1 MKLLTRPLLVIL
13 ILLLATQIQAQVDTT
28 ASWRIVHGTLVEAT
42 SKQVRV
48 EVTGLNGFSAA
59 ETFGIGAETVVD
71 GCELAKVETGTQ
83 LLIYLADGNSTAPTA
98 AYIKFYGCEPNWN
111 ISATI
116 LSISSGELTLQTR
129 DNAVGTVGDT
139 LRVTFDNA
147 TVFMS
152 CTGMPRTENDF
163 SAGTAVA
170 VYAVGQKGK
179 FRATSILSQDDCGE
193 SVFVN
198 GTFVSY
204 SDSTFVVA
212 VEGKDEALRLIVS
225 EMFGRIPADSAL
237 PIYTCYGEPVPAA
250 DLRVGD
256 QLNVMYLSIPRQGE
270 YLQYGQLQRDCP
282 ITIYGKIVAIDGRRV
297 TINDG
302 GDDYSARVDDETK
315 LADCQGQIVD
325 VSQLVVGMRIEAI
338 VTAPQSESRYLS
350 IQIKD
355 ECPYAFSIGGKISAV
370 SQTAV
375 TINGLSS
382 EDRTEGS
389 RELSFD
395 AASVVL
401 DCLNLPL
408 GIDRLQ
414 VGSDVVAYY
423 RSSGSQRIADMV
435 IVQAPCDVSSF
446 AGTVLSATAS
456 VITVSDADG
465 SARSLAV
472 DASSKLN
479 DCNGESIAISAS
491 LVGTTVTGAVLN
503 STTPPSIQWATFFLG
518 CPVIV
523 NEGGIIAEVGD
534 SSLTLQRSSGRVELQ
549 RSSYTVVYDSYTMPT
564 DWSTLRMGDSVC
576 TWYDDASK
584 LLYRIM
590 AGSTC
595 ASSEADGAK
604 QMIGMVTSSSSGELT
619 IENAAGE
626 MSFALTNNTS
636 MLTSNNAPVSASE
649 ISSGMRVSVMSDSYN
664 RRGQPVASSVTVMMS
679 PTSVDE
685 ESASP
690 AVVVSPNPASDNV
703 TFGNTLPGEMVTL
716 FDQRGNRVL
725 RTDAQTVN
733 VSTLAPG
740 IYSVV
745 RENGAASRLVIVR

>member
-1 MKLLTRPLLVIL
+1 MNPIARPFLIIL
-13 ILLLATQIQAQVDTT
+13 SLLLAMKIQAQVDTT

-42 SKQVRV
+42 NEQVRV
-48 EVTGLNGFSAA
+48 EVTGPNGVSAA
-59 ETFGIGAETVVD
+59 ETFGIGAETMVD
-71 GCELAKVETGTQ
+71 GCELANVEIGTQ
-83 LLIYLADGNSTAPTA
+83 LLIYLADVKSITPTA

-111 ISATI
+111 ITATI

-129 DNAVGTVGDT
+129 DNAVGTVGEKIT
-139 LRVTFDNA
+139 VRTTA
-147 TVFMS
+147 ETVFMS
-152 CTGMPRTENDF
+152 CTGMPRTEKEF
-163 SAGTAVA
+163 SAGSDVA
-170 VYAVGQKGK
+170 VYALGQKGK
-179 FRATSILSQDDCGE
+179 LRATSVISQDDCGE
-193 SVFVN
+193 SFLVN
-198 GTFVSY
+198 GTFVAY
-204 SDSTFVVA
+204 ADSTFVVA

-237 PIYTCYGEPVPAA
+237 PIYTCYGEAVPVS

-256 QLNVMYLSIPRQGE
+256 KLNVMYLSIPRQGE

-282 ITIYGKIVAIDGRRV
+282 ITIFGKIVAIDGRRV
-297 TINDG
+297 TVNNG
-302 GDDYSARVDDETK
+302 GDDYTASIDDETK
-315 LADCQGQIVD
+315 MADCKGQIVD
-325 VSQLVVGMRIEAI
+325 VAQLVVGMRVEAI
-338 VTAPQSESRYLS
+338 VTAPQGENRYLS

-382 EDRTEGS
+382 EDRTECS

-435 IVQAPCDVSSF
+435 IVQSPCDVSSF

-456 VITVSDADG
+456 FITVNDADG
-465 SARSLAV
+465 SARSLAI
-472 DASSKLN
+472 DANSKLN

-491 LVGTTVTGAVLN
+491 LVGTTVTGAVLT
-503 STTPPSIQWATFFLG
+503 STTPPSIQWATFFVG

-523 NEGGIIAEVGD
+523 NVGGIITEVGD
-534 SSLTLQRSSGRVELQ
+534 SSLTLQESSGRVELQ

-576 TWYDDASK
+576 TWYDDGSK

-590 AGSTC
+590 AGSAC
-595 ASSEADGAK
+595 ASSKADGAK

-649 ISSGMRVSVMSDSYN
+649 ITSGMRVSVMSDSFN

-685 ESASP
+685 ESTSP
-690 AVVVSPNPASDNV
+690 TVVVSPNPASDNV
-703 TFGNTLPGEMVTL
+703 TFGNTRPGEMVTL

-725 RTDAQTVN
+725 RTDAQMLN

-740 IYSVV
+740 IYSVA
-745 RENGAASRLVIVR
+745 RENGVAVRLVVTR